1 MRQGARQITTESSRR
16 YVPTAGFE
24 RATYV
29 RFYGSIFFLTHDV
42 YYTMRIK
49 KNALPVGQYV
59 VLSNIVSMS
68 LRRKD
73 LFEPYLKS
81 FYVRSNS
88 DPLHIRLLKLEI
100 LTNLATETNIS
111 AILREFQ
118 TYISQTDK
126 EFVAATIQAIGRCAS
141 NIKGAS

>member
-1 MRQGARQITTESSRR
+1 MTDRPRQTEILTVADDHFETQAGP
-16 YVPTAGFE
+16 YVPCSKVVAFP
-24 RATYV
+24 Y
-29 RFYGSIFFLTHDV
+29 L
-42 YYTMRIK
+42 
-49 KNALPVGQYV
+49 GQYV

-81 FYVRSNS
+81 FFVRSNS

-100 LTNLATETNIS
+100 LTNLATEANIS

-141 NIKGAS
+141 NIKGNVRRKPEPAGGSCR

>member
-1 MRQGARQITTESSRR
+1 MPNRELVTFRN
-16 YVPTAGFE
+16 
-24 RATYV
+24 
-29 RFYGSIFFLTHDV
+29 L
-42 YYTMRIK
+42 
-49 KNALPVGQYV
+49 GQYV

-81 FYVRSNS
+81 FFVRSNS
-88 DPLHIRLLKLEI
+88 DPLHIRLLRLEI
-100 LTNLATETNIS
+100 LTNLATEANIS

-141 NIKGAS
+141 NIKGTQCV